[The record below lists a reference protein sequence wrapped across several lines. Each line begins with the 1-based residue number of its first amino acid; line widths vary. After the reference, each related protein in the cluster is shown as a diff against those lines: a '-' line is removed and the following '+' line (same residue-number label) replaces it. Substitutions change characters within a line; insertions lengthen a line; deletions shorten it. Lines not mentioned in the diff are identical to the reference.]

1 MTDSSRSESF
11 ALRGHDVVSDFL
23 LGVFQWMFLGLLWS
37 AFVAYQASS
46 SPWMVENLTS
56 TPVMISLFGLL
67 LILAAFA
74 RGMMQSFQPV
84 LSAGVFF
91 LFTGLCGA
99 IFAPILTLVDGAVL
113 EQALLITAGTFGGAA
128 FFGRVTKANL
138 EGVGSFCFM
147 ALWGLILAGVANL
160 FLQNSSANFWLS
172 AIGVLVFT
180 GLTAADVQSL
190 VERANE
196 GFSDDQERHGE
207 ALFGATLL
215 FLDFLNLFVDF
226 LNLLWEQTPQIL
238 PSEDDPDPFDIWP
251 DD

>member
-11 ALRGHDVVSDFL
+11 ALKGDDVVSDFL
-23 LGVFQWMFLGLLWS
+23 RGVFQWMFVGLLWS
-37 AFVAYQASS
+37 AFVAYQASL
-46 SPWMVENLTS
+46 SPWVIENLTIV
-56 TPVMISLFGLL
+56 PVMISMFGLL
-67 LILAAFA
+67 LILAGFT
-74 RGMMQSFQPV
+74 RGMMQSFQPAF
-84 LSAGVFF
+84 SAGAFF
-91 LFTGLCGA
+91 IFTGLCGA

-138 EGVGSFCFM
+138 NSVGNFCFM
-147 ALWGLILAGVANL
+147 ALWGLILAGIANI
-160 FLQNSSANFWLS
+160 FLYNDAVNFWLS

-196 GFSDDQERHGE
+196 GFADDQERRGE

-226 LNLLWEQTPQIL
+226 LNLLWDQVPQIL
-238 PSEDDPDPFDIWP
+238 PGENDPDPFDIWP